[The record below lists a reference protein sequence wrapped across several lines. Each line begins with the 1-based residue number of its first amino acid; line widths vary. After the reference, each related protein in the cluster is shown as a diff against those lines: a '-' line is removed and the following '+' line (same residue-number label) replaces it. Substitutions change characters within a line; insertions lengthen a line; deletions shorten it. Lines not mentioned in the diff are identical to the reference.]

1 MKEKILIIGE
11 KDINRNLFN
20 ERKHLIEYTNELIC
34 QFF

>member
-20 ERKHLIEYTNELIC
+20 EPKHLIEYTNELIC

>member
-20 ERKHLIEYTNELIC
+20 ERKHLIEYTNEWIC
-34 QFF
+34 